1 MRRFG
6 VAAVLAALCLATGA
20 TQLNATRVHKRD
32 GFTTSTALTAAATY
46 SPTNTWTIA
55 PTCSAGSTAQ
65 AQQGGY
71 GGGVYQDAFGTYWVG
86 RFASDGRYHG

>member
-32 GFTTSTALTAAATY
+32 GLTTSKRLQPRQPIRLRILGRSRRHAPLAARRRHNKVAM
-46 SPTNTWTIA
+46 A
-55 PTCSAGSTAQ
+55 V
-65 AQQGGY
+65 
-71 GGGVYQDAFGTYWVG
+71 VYTKMPLEHTG
-86 RFASDGRYHG
+86 